1 MPGDRAHKDAGTLQY
16 DTYFNDDESECIV
29 LERFRDSDALI
40 LHGQNM
46 APLMESIMATGTVS
60 GELLGDLSE
69 GLRAQMAD
77 SPVGLFTLYQA
88 L

>member
-1 MPGDRAHKDAGTLQY
+1 MRAKDEGTLQY
-16 DTYFNDDESECIV
+16 DTYFNDDESQCVV

-69 GLRAQMAD
+69 ELRAQMAG